1 MRKTESRRY
10 SGVERALSWRSEGW
24 SRLVIEG
31 RARAKADG
39 IGDGMTAATS
49 PLRVRACVRPS
60 PSLQQSSAFAELP
73 APSDFAQHASRICA
87 DASQPM
93 HTVANVG
100 MNPIRSASAVTTAI
114 RRERMRSIVDIPRRP
129 VKSEISP
136 LNLLE
141 GFLGL
146 RAKQSRRRRIPAN
159 HRRGEVATS

>member
-10 SGVERALSWRSEGW
+10 SGVERAPRWRSEGW
-24 SRLVIEG
+24 SWLVIEG
-31 RARAKADG
+31 RARAKPDC

-49 PLRVRACVRPS
+49 PLRLRACVRPS

-73 APSDFAQHASRICA
+73 APSDLAQHASRICA

-114 RRERMRSIVDIPRRP
+114 RRERIRSIVDIPRRV
-129 VKSEISP
+129 VKSENGSAH
-136 LNLLE
+136 LANLLE

-146 RAKQSRRRRIPAN
+146 RAK
-159 HRRGEVATS
+159 